1 MRLANNIREEKSF
14 RPPPKIK
21 KLIPGEHT
29 KLLFD
34 EVRNLK
40 ERIPDLVDYEKEH
53 GNPDNVKKWEYVSE
67 VCQDLLEKGVSSKY
81 FKWQKPL
88 RILMKATSQIRSITT
103 KPKVVG
109 DIRDTLKSN
118 TPIRNPIWTIDI
130 ETMADHDCLLING
143 GHRHV
148 AAKQEINAGNLP
160 QDYHYATVFIPRY
173 IADEIKP
180 IVSSLQ
186 AILND
191 HLPASGN
198 DKNSVQ
204 KHLKEKIVEW
214 GWTGSVI
221 DEEKKEK
228 ILKYALVVFM
238 NSMSPKGIKGN
249 VTRLQN
255 KLREQNGHVLAA
267 NPEDFV
273 ARFASFANFRKPN
286 ETDKNIAFSKPK
298 LYTKKVVD
306 VPFLNLTNT
315 SINFVSTKGSVID
328 QLGKRQKES
337 SHDGECDSIIE
348 VFAAQDHGGDFDTVM
363 KSRMSYF
370 EDKYKS
376 WCIATISINPETG
389 RPWGGYKDDVVPDY
403 FVISPQ
409 LKGDCDTSL
418 FGKKVNILQE
428 ETELVTSGNSYE
440 KKIPDYTIVSR
451 EELIE
456 CFKTGKAY
464 KKEWIAMI
472 EVQKK

>member
-1 MRLANNIREEKSF
+1 MRLANNIKKEKSF

-21 KLIPGEHT
+21 KLIPGQHT

-53 GNPDNVKKWEYVSE
+53 GNSDDVKKWAKVSE
-67 VCQDLLEKGVSSKY
+67 VCDDLLENGVKSK
-81 FKWQKPL
+81 FFEWRKPCRVL
-88 RILMKATSQIRSITT
+88 RKATSQIRSITIVPT
-103 KPKVVG
+103 AVG
-109 DIRDTLKSN
+109 KIRDTLKSS

-130 ETMADHDCLLING
+130 ETLVDHDCVLFNG

-148 AAKQEINAGNLP
+148 ACEEEINAGNLP
-160 QDYHYATVFIPRY
+160 QEYHYPTVFIPRN

-180 IVSSLQ
+180 IISSLQ

-214 GWTGSVI
+214 GWTESVI

-228 ILKYALVVFM
+228 ILKYALVIFM

-267 NPEDFV
+267 NPEEFV
-273 ARFASFANFRKPN
+273 SRFVSFANYRKSEPG
-286 ETDKNIAFSKPK
+286 DKDIVFSKPK

-315 SINFVSTKGSVID
+315 SINFVSTKGSVLD
-328 QLGKRQKES
+328 QLGKRQKGS
-337 SHDGECDSIIE
+337 SHDGECDNIIE
-348 VFAAQDHGGDFDTVM
+348 VFAAQDHGGDFDAVLR
-363 KSRMSYF
+363 SRMSYF
-370 EDKYKS
+370 EDKFRFWS
-376 WCIATISINPETG
+376 IATISINPETG

-428 ETELVTSGNSYE
+428 ETELVLSDKPYE
-440 KKIPDYTIVSR
+440 NKIPDYIIVSR

-464 KKEWIAMI
+464 RKEWIAKLG
-472 EVQKK
+472 VQKK